1 MSGSAEADVPVVSRE
16 DGPEDTCSDSIAFPV
31 GCVVR
36 LVGLSKSE
44 FNNHVGRVD
53 VPLSAASGR
62 VGIRLDGVVWP
73 IGAGGGRS
81 PRQRAAAAAA
91 PLALEANNLRRCRYP
106 LPLGLAPSVLGSIPG
121 WAIVKVLGER
131 GWGLQD
137 AMAEQISAYLRID
150 FLKGTDTSITGCS
163 SYRGDYPIEVALNS
177 KEDEWWIS
185 EAGSMPG
192 GVGREFLAFSFG
204 AMPRRVSFVGVRI
217 PPMPS
222 GPLSVRNFHLEVPPQ
237 GTNTETAAGLDVWCM
252 VPSTSEFRTLDNGAL
267 QEFAL
272 VPPLETTAVRLVC
285 TRNAASASSSRD
297 DWGPDCIGL
306 FQVAFA

>member
-1 MSGSAEADVPVVSRE
+1 MSGELMCR
-16 DGPEDTCSDSIAFPV
+16 C
-31 GCVVR
+31 
-36 LVGLSKSE
+36 LLQ
-44 FNNHVGRVD
+44 
-53 VPLSAASGR
+53 
-62 VGIRLDGVVWP
+62 
-73 IGAGGGRS
+73 AGGLAFGWMASCGPSAPAAAARRGS
-81 PRQRAAAAAA
+81 GAAAAAA